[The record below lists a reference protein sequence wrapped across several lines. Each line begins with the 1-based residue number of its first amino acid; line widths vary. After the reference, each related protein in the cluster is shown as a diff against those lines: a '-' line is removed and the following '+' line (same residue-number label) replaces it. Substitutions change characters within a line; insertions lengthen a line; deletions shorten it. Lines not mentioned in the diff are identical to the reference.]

1 MDYSRC
7 LVPQGAGKW
16 VVTRKGFQGAAW
28 GGVGGAGQGR
38 VGRGGARKQ
47 EEQWPGHGRKQLLD
61 FMFKVLTWA
70 HSDYGR

>member
-28 GGVGGAGQGR
+28 GGVGRGEEA
-38 VGRGGARKQ
+38 GGAVA
-47 EEQWPGHGRKQLLD
+47 WPWKEAAPRLYVQGLD
-61 FMFKVLTWA
+61 MD
-70 HSDYGR
+70 SQ

>member
-1 MDYSRC
+1 MGCDQKRLPGSC
-7 LVPQGAGKW
+7 VG
-16 VVTRKGFQGAAW
+16 W
-28 GGVGGAGQGR
+28 GGRGRAGQGR
-38 VGRGGARKQ
+38 AGWGGVGRGGARKQ